1 MTTTDAKRGD
11 VVLIGFPF
19 VAQGTARQKRRPAV
33 VVQADRYNRRGA
45 AVIIAAIT
53 STRAHTE
60 LPCKVTIRKDSPT
73 GRAANLRLDSVVD
86 CQTIATVPKE
96 EIVRRLGSFPSET
109 MKKIDLALQDALGLT
124 ASTLQ

>member
-1 MTTTDAKRGD
+1 M
-11 VVLIGFPF
+11 VLIEFPF
-19 VAQGTARQKRRPAV
+19 IAQGTTRGKRRPAV
-33 VVQADRYNRRGA
+33 VVQADRYNSRRA

-53 STRAHTE
+53 STRARAD

-96 EIVRRLGSFPSET
+96 EIVRRLGAFPPET
-109 MKKIDLALQDALGLT
+109 MKTIDLALRDALGL
-124 ASTLQ
+124 STSIL